1 MNFLRTLLI
10 VFFSKCTILHSR
22 QQCTSVPTSQHLPWH
37 LLFPVFFYSGHSKGI
52 RWHFIVVLIC
62 ISLVISDSEHLFIC
76 LYALCISSLQKCLL
90 KFSAHFWILLLSCTS
105 PLYLS
110 DIDPLLDTWFENI
123 FFYSVVFSLCWLFL
137 LLPRS
142 FKVDVVSS
150 VYFCFCY
157 LHFSCHILPNQMS
170 RRFPPYFL

>member
-1 MNFLRTLLI
+1 MTVSIFL
-10 VFFSKCTILHSR
+10 
-22 QQCTSVPTSQHLPWH
+22 
-37 LLFPVFFYSGHSKGI
+37 
-52 RWHFIVVLIC
+52 
-62 ISLVISDSEHLFIC
+62 C
-76 LYALCISSLQKCLL
+76 LYALCISSFQKCLL

-110 DIDPLLDTWFENI
+110 DIDPLSDIWFENI

-157 LHFSCHILPNQMS
+157 LHFSCHILGIIAKSNVKKISPILPLGVLLLQVLCLG
-170 RRFPPYFL
+170 FLSILS

>member
-1 MNFLRTLLI
+1 MTVSIFL
-10 VFFSKCTILHSR
+10 
-22 QQCTSVPTSQHLPWH
+22 
-37 LLFPVFFYSGHSKGI
+37 
-52 RWHFIVVLIC
+52 
-62 ISLVISDSEHLFIC
+62 C
-76 LYALCISSLQKCLL
+76 LYALCISSFQKCLL

-110 DIDPLLDTWFENI
+110 DIDPLSDIWFENI
-123 FFYSVVFSLCWLFL
+123 FFYYVVFSLCWLFL

-157 LHFSCHILPNQMS
+157 LHFSCHILGIIAKSNVKKISPILPLGVLLLQVLCLG
-170 RRFPPYFL
+170 FLSILS